1 MGFSLSVL
9 TDSVPSLS
17 ALRIPASTICIMSS
31 TAPSPSA
38 HDARSSTH
46 WRSLASTPRLGGSQ
60 KTRWAQQQQADRK
73 PPAREFRWQ
82 GAQQGAHVATRRCC
96 FERVQTNCRYAR
108 ETHCWRMKCT
118 VWWNERSCFR
128 DASEQ
133 LFPPHLQQFITFTL
147 KQMFLNYSTE
157 D

>member
-1 MGFSLSVL
+1 MGFSLSV
-9 TDSVPSLS
+9 LS

-38 HDARSSTH
+38 HDARSSTR

-60 KTRWAQQQQADRK
+60 KTRWAQQQADRK

-96 FERVQTNCRYAR
+96 FKRVQTNCRYAR